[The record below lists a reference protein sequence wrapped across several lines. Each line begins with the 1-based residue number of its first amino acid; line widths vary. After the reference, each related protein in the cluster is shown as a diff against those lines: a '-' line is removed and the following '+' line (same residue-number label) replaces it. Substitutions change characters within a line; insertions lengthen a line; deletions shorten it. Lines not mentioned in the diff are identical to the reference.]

1 MEKWD
6 KYYEKGKPYADKIN
20 IMIMGD
26 AAARDVAFRNKEIDV
41 AVLGP
46 AQYTAYLAD
55 PELAKN
61 MVEVAE
67 VYTRAVGFNPDFKP
81 FQDKR
86 VRQAI
91 NYAID
96 SDLIIKRLVK
106 DKAYRAVGW
115 LPNSSPAFDKD
126 AKPYPYDPEKQ
137 KLCLLKLGIP
147 TASNS
152 N

>member
-1 MEKWD
+1 
-6 KYYEKGKPYADKIN
+6 
-20 IMIMGD
+20 MIMGD

-126 AKPYPYDPEKQ
+126 AKPYPYDPEKRKPCSQ
-137 KLCLLKLGIP
+137 KPDIQMVSS
-147 TASNS
+147 SN
-152 N
+152 